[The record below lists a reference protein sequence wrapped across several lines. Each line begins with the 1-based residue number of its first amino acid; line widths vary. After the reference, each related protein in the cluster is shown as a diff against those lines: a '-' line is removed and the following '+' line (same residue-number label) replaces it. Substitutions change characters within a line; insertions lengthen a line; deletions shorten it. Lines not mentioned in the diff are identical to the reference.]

1 MPAPSQNKPPPHASG
16 RTVVLVVIALVI
28 AIALPAVA
36 WPLWKA
42 QHRKPQL
49 GDYGVVPKLSLT
61 DQTGATFTDDALR
74 GHLTIVNFIFTRCTT
89 ACPLS
94 SMKMSHIQDKTA
106 DVANDIKLVS
116 FSVDPTYDTP
126 ERLAAYAKR
135 FGAEP
140 ARWRFVTGP
149 ADAVQKLVTGTMKV
163 AMDRDGVQADGSPN
177 IMHQPY
183 FVLIDRDLHIR
194 GYYDSTDAPRLEIL
208 LRDARDLARSTR
220 P

>member
-1 MPAPSQNKPPPHASG
+1 MPAPLPSNPPRASG
-16 RTVVLVVIALVI
+16 RTVVFVVVATVI

-36 WPLWKA
+36 WPLWQA

-49 GDYGVVPKLSLT
+49 GDYGVVPAFAFT
-61 DQTGATFTDDALR
+61 DQTGATITDDALR
-74 GHLTIVNFIFTRCTT
+74 GHVTIANLIFTRCTT
-89 ACPLS
+89 ACPIS
-94 SMKMSHIQDKTA
+94 SMKMSNIQDQTA

-116 FSVDPTYDTP
+116 FSVDPGYDTP
-126 ERLAAYAKR
+126 ARLAAYAKR

-149 ADAVQKLVTGTMKV
+149 ADAIQKVVGALRMS
-163 AMDRDGVQADGSPN
+163 MDRDGTQADGSPN

-183 FVLIDRDLHIR
+183 FVLIDRDARIR
-194 GYYDSTDAPRLEIL
+194 NFYDSTDLPRLAIL
-208 LRDARDLARSTR
+208 VRDARDLARSTR